1 MKMDMTERYQAAE
14 RLLTQHT
21 RHAVLNGRPSI
32 TWVDGIRLFYER
44 QFKED
49 GEVRNETVWLDGV
62 TGEKCE
68 CKPEPAQADSAG
80 GRYDLFYRN
89 HNLVLLDRETQEET
103 MLTGDGS
110 EYCEYGPYVDIYS
123 QVTVKRQGYVER
135 PLVLWS
141 PDGRYFVT
149 YRADRRFC
157 GKLSVIKSFMD
168 ETDQLRPKVY
178 EYPCP
183 FVTDPDDEIP
193 HYMLYVGDA
202 QKKKLYPVDAPD
214 FLYPVF
220 TSPEKSWVRWLDD
233 STGFYFTWLK
243 RGYQEGR
250 MYLADPS
257 DGSTRLLITEKTDT
271 FLNLGAFGLLDGYG
285 SYAFS
290 NFVTADRKYA
300 FWQSER
306 SGFAHLYRYDLA
318 DGSVLDII
326 GAMHWE
332 LIVQKIIRV
341 DETAKKIYFM
351 ANNVPECSDPL
362 YYQLYVVDFDGEGL
376 TRLTPED
383 GVHAVSMG
391 EQSFVDTWSRI
402 DLPPVTVL
410 RRLDGTLIREL
421 ERADISELLAL
432 GYQMPERFT
441 VTAAD
446 GETKLYGILVR
457 PVEKLMTENRDQLFP
472 VIDYIYGAAQ
482 LYNVPRE
489 FTWDN
494 GMDREI
500 MGGLQEFAQLGFAG
514 IILDGRG
521 TPGRGKAFHDYS
533 FRRFE
538 WCDGLVDHVA
548 CATELKEKYPFL
560 DMDRVGMW
568 GNSGGGYGT
577 ATALLTYPEFYKVG
591 VAASG
596 NYDQRMYE
604 HSWTERYGGLYDPE
618 VYEAADVTRLAGN
631 LQGKLMLAYGALDD
645 NVTMS
650 QTIRLCDA
658 LNLKNKDYDLMVL
671 PRKNHNVPSD
681 LYFMRRKMDYFVKYL
696 MREEPPKEF
705 RL

>member
-1 MKMDMTERYQAAE
+1 
-14 RLLTQHT
+14 
-21 RHAVLNGRPSI
+21 
-32 TWVDGIRLFYER
+32 
-44 QFKED
+44 
-49 GEVRNETVWLDGV
+49 
-62 TGEKCE
+62 
-68 CKPEPAQADSAG
+68 
-80 GRYDLFYRN
+80 
-89 HNLVLLDRETQEET
+89 
-103 MLTGDGS
+103 
-110 EYCEYGPYVDIYS
+110 
-123 QVTVKRQGYVER
+123 
-135 PLVLWS
+135 
-141 PDGRYFVT
+141 
-149 YRADRRFC
+149 
-157 GKLSVIKSFMD
+157 
-168 ETDQLRPKVY
+168 
-178 EYPCP
+178 
-183 FVTDPDDEIP
+183 
-193 HYMLYVGDA
+193 
-202 QKKKLYPVDAPD
+202 
-214 FLYPVF
+214 
-220 TSPEKSWVRWLDD
+220 
-233 STGFYFTWLK
+233 
-243 RGYQEGR
+243 
-250 MYLADPS
+250 
-257 DGSTRLLITEKTDT
+257 
-271 FLNLGAFGLLDGYG
+271 
-285 SYAFS
+285 
-290 NFVTADRKYA
+290 
-300 FWQSER
+300 
-306 SGFAHLYRYDLA
+306 
-318 DGSVLDII
+318 
-326 GAMHWE
+326 
-332 LIVQKIIRV
+332 
-341 DETAKKIYFM
+341 
-351 ANNVPECSDPL
+351 
-362 YYQLYVVDFDGEGL
+362 VDFDGEGL

-421 ERADISELLAL
+421 ERADISGLLEL

-457 PVEKLMTENRDQLFP
+457 PAEKLMTENKNQLFP

-533 FRRFE
+533 FRKFE

-548 CATELKEKYPFL
+548 CAKELKEKYPFL
-560 DMDRVGMW
+560 DMDRIGMW

-577 ATALLTYPEFYKVG
+577 ATAMFTYPEFYKVG

-618 VYEAADVTRLAGN
+618 VYEAADVTRLAGK
-631 LQGKLMLAYGALDD
+631 LEGKLMLAYGALDD

-658 LNLKNKDYDLMVL
+658 LNLKNKDYDLMVV

-681 LYFMRRKMDYFVKYL
+681 LYFIRRKMDYFVKYL